1 MDENTIVIGHS
12 SGAQAAMRLL
22 EAHKVKGCV
31 LVSAC
36 VTDGGMESE
45 RISGYYSRP
54 WEWAKIRS
62 NAEFILQYHS
72 SDDPFI
78 PRSEADEVATQLQAA
93 QVCDGP
99 AAKVTYTCF
108 DDRSHFFDSESIRH
122 ILPDIR
128 RELGL
133 L

>member
-1 MDENTIVIGHS
+1 
-12 SGAQAAMRLL
+12 MRLL

-54 WEWAKIRS
+54 WEWAKIRT
-62 NAEFILQYHS
+62 NAEWILQYHS

-78 PRSEADEVATQLQAA
+78 PRSEADEVATQLSNAP
-93 QVCDGP
+93 QVDGRP
-99 AAKVTYTCF
+99 AARVSYTCF
-108 DDRSHFFDSESIRH
+108 EDRSHFFDSESIRH

-128 RELGL
+128 KELGL